1 MRALLQVHRAS
12 TWRLKYQ
19 RAVLDALDVPATEPE
34 GPADS
39 WNWFRSYG
47 DENWEFKMKC
57 SSIVASSTGTVT
69 TRHSHCALADTD
81 AALAA

>member
-1 MRALLQVHRAS
+1 VQVRGGSS
-12 TWRLKYQ
+12 TSAPCSTRF
-19 RAVLDALDVPATEPE
+19 DVPATEPE